1 MCLQFLLSSSVDETV
16 RLWRVGSSDE
26 CLGVFSHK
34 SFGKV
39 SFLICFVFLLIWY
52 VCLLTLCFFFLRTV
66 TCVAFNPVDDNYFI
80 SGSTDGKVRIWD
92 VSSVRVVDY
101 TDVKEIVT
109 ALCYRPDAKGV
120 VVGSMTGDCLF
131 YHTIGICVLLPKII
145 YIYVFYLF
153 MHHFF

>member
-1 MCLQFLLSSSVDETV
+1 MNASEFSLIRVLVKFLSLSVLSS
-16 RLWRVGSSDE
+16 
-26 CLGVFSHK
+26 CL
-34 SFGKV
+34 FGM
-39 SFLICFVFLLIWY
+39 S
-52 VCLLTLCFFFLRTV
+52 CLLTLCFFFLLTV

-120 VVGSMTGDCLF
+120 VVGSMAGDCLF
-131 YHTIGICVLLPKII
+131 YHTIGIVFSYPRSSI
-145 YIYVFYLF
+145 YICFFIYLCIIF
-153 MHHFF
+153 LNISLSLLR

>member
-1 MCLQFLLSSSVDETV
+1 M
-16 RLWRVGSSDE
+16 
-26 CLGVFSHK
+26 
-34 SFGKV
+34 
-39 SFLICFVFLLIWY
+39 
-52 VCLLTLCFFFLRTV
+52 

-120 VVGSMTGDCLF
+120 VVGSMAGDCLF
-131 YHTIGICVLLPKII
+131 YHTIGNCVFLPKII

-153 MHHFF
+153 MHHLFEPLSLLR

>member
-1 MCLQFLLSSSVDETV
+1 MNASEFSLIRVLVKFLSLSVLSS
-16 RLWRVGSSDE
+16 
-26 CLGVFSHK
+26 CL
-34 SFGKV
+34 FGM
-39 SFLICFVFLLIWY
+39 S
-52 VCLLTLCFFFLRTV
+52 CLLTLCFFFLLTV